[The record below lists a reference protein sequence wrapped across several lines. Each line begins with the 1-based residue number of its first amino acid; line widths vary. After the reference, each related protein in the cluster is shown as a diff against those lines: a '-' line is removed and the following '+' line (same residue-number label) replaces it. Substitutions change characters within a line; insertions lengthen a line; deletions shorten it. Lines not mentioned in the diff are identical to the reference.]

1 MVKFVLS
8 LLATTLVVI
17 GAAKLTF
24 EANSYKGSSSANQP
38 WAQDRME
45 FIAWNNEKWTAW
57 IIDGVFQQFPQNTTK
72 WSRHANASLA
82 FIDWEGTTWQA
93 KIEGEVFVLAYRGD
107 WKGLLQ
113 RTRTIRYRDWQ
124 GNKKLRTSVQ
134 LSR

>member
-8 LLATTLVVI
+8 LLATTLVII

-38 WAQDRME
+38 WAQNRME

-57 IIDGVFQQFPQNTTK
+57 ITGAVFQQFPQNTSN
-72 WSRHANASLA
+72 WSRHANVSLA
-82 FIDWEGTTWQA
+82 FIDWEGVTWQA

-107 WKGLLQ
+107 WKGSLQ
-113 RTRTIRYRDWQ
+113 RTSAIRYRDWH
-124 GNKKLRTSVQ
+124 GNKMLRTVVQ